1 MREIMVRSAKYKP
14 ADMKAMYRHFA
25 VVTMVATALVGVFAD
40 GEAKQVVE
48 VKLAERAEENR
59 LAAADPTRQNREL
72 IRKDPAATGGSFG
85 PSTGPIGI
93 AGGGGVSSTA
103 GMIKVATGPKG
114 TRTVWERLGLTKEDW
129 FKLPPDVRK
138 SLAGTNDPMIV
149 GTEEE
154 RREAVK
160 KLSEASRSRARPDV
174 SVAGNAVVVESPTD
188 F

>member
-1 MREIMVRSAKYKP
+1 MVRNAKHKP

-25 VVTMVATALVGVFAD
+25 AVTIVATALVGVFAD
-40 GEAKQVVE
+40 GEAQQAVE
-48 VKLAERAEENR
+48 DKLVEKAEQNR
-59 LAAADPTRQNREL
+59 LASADPTRQNREL

-85 PSTGPIGI
+85 PSTAPIGI
-93 AGGGGVSSTA
+93 AGGSGGVSSSVDF
-103 GMIKVATGPKG
+103 IKVATAAKG
-114 TRTVWERLGLTKEDW
+114 GKTVWEKLGLTREDW

-160 KLSEASRSRARPDV
+160 KLSEASRSRARPDLT
-174 SVAGNAVVVESPTD
+174 VAGNAVVVEDSTD